1 MTAPLRTVFLNHGG
15 GPCFFMP
22 DGAMGPP
29 GAWTAMADHLRS
41 LATRCGVVQPPK
53 AILIVSAHW
62 ETRGGPRVTTSPNP
76 PLLYDY
82 HGFPPETYELRWPA
96 PGSPALASRA
106 SELLRDAGFE
116 SEGDRSRGFDH
127 GVFVPLK
134 LAFPGADVPTVQ
146 LSLIE
151 GLDPDLHLSMGRAL
165 APLRREGVFLIG
177 SGQSFHNMSG
187 FFAPGDELERASR
200 DFDAW
205 LNETCAAGDPAQRSA
220 RLRDWRS
227 APGAGRCHPR
237 EEHLAPLFV
246 VAGAAEDERGERIYA
261 EKWARKIAMSGYA
274 FGE

>member
-41 LATRCGVVQPPK
+41 LATRCHQPPK

-106 SELLRDAGFE
+106 SELLRDAGFATATLF
-116 SEGDRSRGFDH
+116 G
-127 GVFVPLK
+127 
-134 LAFPGADVPTVQ
+134 
-146 LSLIE
+146 
-151 GLDPDLHLSMGRAL
+151 GLDGRPYDHEAGRLVAL
-165 APLRREGVFLIG
+165 ARV
-177 SGQSFHNMSG
+177 
-187 FFAPGDELERASR
+187 
-200 DFDAW
+200 
-205 LNETCAAGDPAQRSA
+205 AA
-220 RLRDWRS
+220 
-227 APGAGRCHPR
+227 
-237 EEHLAPLFV
+237 
-246 VAGAAEDERGERIYA
+246 
-261 EKWARKIAMSGYA
+261 
-274 FGE
+274 

>member
-1 MTAPLRTVFLNHGG
+1 
-15 GPCFFMP
+15 
-22 DGAMGPP
+22 
-29 GAWTAMADHLRS
+29 
-41 LATRCGVVQPPK
+41 
-53 AILIVSAHW
+53 
-62 ETRGGPRVTTSPNP
+62 
-76 PLLYDY
+76 
-82 HGFPPETYELRWPA
+82 
-96 PGSPALASRA
+96 
-106 SELLRDAGFE
+106 
-116 SEGDRSRGFDH
+116 
-127 GVFVPLK
+127 
-134 LAFPGADVPTVQ
+134 
-146 LSLIE
+146 
-151 GLDPDLHLSMGRAL
+151 
-165 APLRREGVFLIG
+165 
-177 SGQSFHNMSG
+177 MSG